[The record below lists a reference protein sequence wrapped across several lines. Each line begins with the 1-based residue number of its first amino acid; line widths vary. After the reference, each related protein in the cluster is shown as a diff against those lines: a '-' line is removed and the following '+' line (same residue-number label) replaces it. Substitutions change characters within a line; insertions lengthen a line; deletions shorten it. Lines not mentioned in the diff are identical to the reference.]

1 MTTTFKPGD
10 RVRRTSS
17 FHAHREQDSVYRG
30 EEFTV
35 SRIESRNHGVILEGK
50 DSSFSY
56 SPGAFEL
63 VAAADRKIQVGD
75 KVRVQYDAVV
85 IEVEDS
91 WDGVRVETSNPRLH
105 WDTFGPNGA
114 DKFLTVIEPAPAP
127 EPKPDPKAEAR
138 AVWDAMGIGD
148 TFHFGDTSAKSERT
162 KVSATHF
169 TYSAGSVKLSI
180 EPFFA
185 FSIEPFFVYG
195 IVVHPK
201 PTRREQVNA
210 LPDGTRFSCPGP
222 YAPLGHYIKLEE
234 DVVWAR
240 TTRAQW
246 SIKPGAEHYAERW
259 NEPGEIKLDED

>member
-17 FHAHREQDSVYRG
+17 FHAQREQDSVYRG

-56 SPGAFEL
+56 GPGAFEL

-85 IEVEDS
+85 TEVEDS
-91 WDGVRVETSNPRLH
+91 WDGVRIETRNPREH
-105 WDTFGPNGA
+105 WDTFGPNEA
-114 DKFLTVIEPAPAP
+114 HKFLTVIEPAPAP
-127 EPKPDPKAEAR
+127 E
-138 AVWDAMGIGD
+138 
-148 TFHFGDTSAKSERT
+148 
-162 KVSATHF
+162 
-169 TYSAGSVKLSI
+169 
-180 EPFFA
+180 
-185 FSIEPFFVYG
+185 
-195 IVVHPK
+195 PK

-222 YAPLGHYIKLEE
+222 YAPLGHYIKLQE

-240 TTRAQW
+240 GARNQW
-246 SIKPGAEHYAERW
+246 SIRPGAEHYDERW
-259 NEPGEIKLDED
+259 NEPGEIKLDEY